1 MEIMKHPFYPGA
13 GKRWRESHFEARSPT
28 CLPLYPFVWALIVQV
43 AQDKLK
49 TPLFDQCSDTYVTR
63 NRKKKKQIKHGHA
76 ISSVCGE
83 ESSRCSQNS
92 LYLWVP
98 AFPVGPS
105 GKPHFQP
112 RVHLDSV
119 AVDLAE
125 SDKLQSPSFL
135 PIN

>member
-1 MEIMKHPFYPGA
+1 MKIMKHPFHPGA
-13 GKRWRESHFEARSPT
+13 GKRCREPHFEGPSPT
-28 CLPLYPFVWALIVQV
+28 CLPLYPFVWALIAQV
-43 AQDKLK
+43 AQGKLK
-49 TPLFDQCSDTYVTR
+49 TTLFGQCSHTYVTR
-63 NRKKKKQIKHGHA
+63 NRKKQIKRGHS

>member
-1 MEIMKHPFYPGA
+1 MEIMKYPFHLGA
-13 GKRWRESHFEARSPT
+13 GKRCREPHFEGPSPT
-28 CLPLYPFVWALIVQV
+28 CLPLYPSHWALIVPV
-43 AQDKLK
+43 AQGELK
-49 TPLFDQCSDTYVTR
+49 TTLFAQCSDTYVTR
-63 NRKKKKQIKHGHA
+63 NRKKQIKHRHA
-76 ISSVCGE
+76 IFNVCRE

-98 AFPVGPS
+98 ARPVGPS